1 MSLGI
6 IKPSW
11 QVGTRAQ
18 GGRGN
23 DNARPGPTSVNTIRF
38 LAADMVEQA
47 RSGHPGMPMGA
58 AAMAYALWMRHLRHN
73 PRNPQWPNRDRFI
86 LSGGH
91 GSALLY
97 ALLYLTGYDLP
108 LEELKRFRQW
118 GSRTPGH
125 PEYGLTPGV
134 EVTTGPLGQGFATGV
149 GMAMAQAHMAARFN
163 RPGFPVFDHWIYAL
177 VTDGDLMEG
186 ITHEAASLAG
196 HLRLG
201 RLVYLYDDN
210 HITIDGPT
218 DLAFTEDVGQRFE
231 AYGWHVIRDV
241 DGLDVDAVDQA
252 IAAAKA
258 DPRPSLIM
266 CRTIIGYGAPTK
278 QNTAAAHGAPLGPEE
293 LRAAKEALG
302 WPPEPMFYVPDDVL
316 AHFRTSV
323 ERGAQAEA
331 EWRALWARYRQTY
344 PELAAELERRW
355 AGALPPNW
363 DADLPTFDPD
373 PKGMATRVASGK
385 ALNALAARLPELIG
399 GSADL
404 TPSNKTYLQGEGDF
418 GPGNYAA
425 RNIHFGV
432 REHAMAAASNGLAL
446 YGGLRPFAATFLVF
460 SDYLRPALRLSAM
473 MRTPVVYVFT
483 HDSLAVG
490 EDGPTHQPVE
500 HLPALRAIPNLVVLR
515 PADANET
522 VAAWRWAMTY
532 RDGPVALILTRQR
545 VPILPETPARA
556 REYVPRGAY
565 VLADLGPGAPQVLLM
580 ASGSEVALARAAA
593 ERLAEDGLG
602 VRVVSFPSWELFAQQ
617 DLAYQAAVLPP
628 TIQARVAIE
637 AAYPLGWERWVGPRG
652 AVLGVTSFGASAP
665 GAVVMEKYGFT
676 VDRVVALARQVLEA
690 L

>member
-1 MSLGI
+1 MTTQDLI
-6 IKPSW
+6 
-11 QVGTRAQ
+11 QR
-18 GGRGN
+18 
-23 DNARPGPTSVNTIRF
+23 SVNTIRF

-73 PRNPQWPNRDRFI
+73 PRDPQWPNRDRFI

-149 GMAMAQAHMAARFN
+149 GMAIAQAHMAARFN
-163 RPGFPVFDHWIYAL
+163 RPGFPIFDHWIYAI

-186 ITHEAASLAG
+186 ISHEAASLAG

-201 RLVYLYDDN
+201 RLIYLYDDN
-210 HITIDGPT
+210 RITIDGPT
-218 DLAFTEDVGQRFE
+218 QLAFTEDVARRFE
-231 AYGWHVIRDV
+231 AYGWHVIRGV
-241 DGLDVDAVDQA
+241 DGLDVDAVDRA
-252 IAAAKA
+252 IAEAKA

-266 CRTIIGYGAPTK
+266 ARTIIGYGAPTK

-302 WPPEPMFYVPDDVL
+302 WPTEPMFYVPDDVL
-316 AHFRTSV
+316 AHFRTSLT
-323 ERGAQAEA
+323 RGQQAQAA
-331 EWRALWARYRQTY
+331 WLDMWARYREAY
-344 PELAAELERRW
+344 PDLAAELERRW
-355 AGALPPNW
+355 AGTLPPDW
-363 DADLPTFDPD
+363 DADLPRFSPQDP
-373 PKGMATRVASGK
+373 PLATRVASGL

-404 TPSNKTYLQGEGDF
+404 TPSNKTYLKGQGDF
-418 GPGNYAA
+418 GPDNYAA

-432 REHAMAAASNGLAL
+432 REHAMAAAANGLAL
-446 YGGLRPFAATFLVF
+446 YRGLRPFVATFLVF

-473 MRTPVVYVFT
+473 MGTPVVYVFT

-532 RDGPVALILTRQR
+532 RQGPVALILTRQK
-545 VPILPETPARA
+545 VPVLPETAEA
-556 REYVPRGAY
+556 AMDGVARGAY
-565 VLADLGPGAPQVLLM
+565 VLADFGASKPQIALL

-593 ERLAEDGLG
+593 ERLAAEGIAA
-602 VRVVSFPSWELFAQQ
+602 RVVSFPSWELFEQQ
-617 DLAYQAAVLPP
+617 DPSYREQVLPRSLR
-628 TIQARVAIE
+628 ARLAIE
-637 AAYPLGWERWVGPRG
+637 AARPLGWERWVGEHG
-652 AVLGVTSFGASAP
+652 AVLGVTRFGASAP
-665 GAVVMEKYGFT
+665 GDVVMAKYGFT
-676 VDRVVALARQVLEA
+676 VDRVVAQARTLLAKA
-690 L
+690 

>member
-1 MSLGI
+1 MTTQDLI
-6 IKPSW
+6 
-11 QVGTRAQ
+11 QR
-18 GGRGN
+18 
-23 DNARPGPTSVNTIRF
+23 SVNTIRF

-73 PRNPQWPNRDRFI
+73 PRDPQWPNRDRFI

-108 LEELKRFRQW
+108 LEELQRFRQW

-149 GMAMAQAHMAARFN
+149 GMAIAQAHMAARFN
-163 RPGFPVFDHWIYAL
+163 RPGFPIFDHWIYAI

-186 ITHEAASLAG
+186 ISHEAASLAG

-201 RLVYLYDDN
+201 RLIYLYDDN
-210 HITIDGPT
+210 RITIDGPT
-218 DLAFTEDVGQRFE
+218 QLAFTEDVARRFE
-231 AYGWHVIRDV
+231 AYGWHVIRGV
-241 DGLDVDAVDQA
+241 DGLDVDAVDRA
-252 IAAAKA
+252 IAEAKA

-266 CRTIIGYGAPTK
+266 ARTVIGYGAPTK

-302 WPPEPMFYVPDDVL
+302 WPTEPMFYVPDDVL
-316 AHFRTSV
+316 AHFRTSLA
-323 ERGAQAEA
+323 RGQQAQAA
-331 EWRALWARYRQTY
+331 WQDMWARYREAY

-355 AGALPPNW
+355 AGTLPPEW
-363 DADLPTFDPD
+363 DADLPRFSPQDP
-373 PKGMATRVASGK
+373 PLATRAASGL

-404 TPSNKTYLQGEGDF
+404 TPSNKTYLKGQGDF
-418 GPGNYAA
+418 GPENYAA

-432 REHAMAAASNGLAL
+432 REHAMAAAANGLAL
-446 YGGLRPFAATFLVF
+446 YRGLRPFVATFLVF

-473 MRTPVVYVFT
+473 MGTPVVYVFT

-532 RDGPVALILTRQR
+532 RQGPVALILTRQK
-545 VPILPETPARA
+545 VPVLPETAEA
-556 REYVPRGAY
+556 AMDGVARGAY
-565 VLADLGPGAPQVLLM
+565 VLADFGASEPQIALL

-593 ERLAEDGLG
+593 ERLAAEGIAA
-602 VRVVSFPSWELFAQQ
+602 RVVSFPSWELFEQQ
-617 DLAYQAAVLPP
+617 DPSYREQVLPRSLR
-628 TIQARVAIE
+628 ARLAIE
-637 AAYPLGWERWVGPRG
+637 AAQPLGWERWVGEHG
-652 AVLGVTSFGASAP
+652 AVLGVTRFGASAP
-665 GAVVMEKYGFT
+665 GDVVMARYGFT
-676 VDRVVALARQVLEA
+676 VDRVVAQARALLAA
-690 L
+690 